1 MTTESFGAAMKRLQS
16 SAGYTLEQLDT
27 LKEAILS
34 MAKDER
40 DTHFA
45 GFAKL
50 LWHEVRKTSF
60 DSPGF
65 SHYQQLE
72 KYLQLLFAQ
81 RAYDLVQ
88 SACIDISDEQMEQGM
103 RLSPNAMLRAVAD
116 LTERPPK
123 DELQ

>member
-1 MTTESFGAAMKRLQS
+1 MASMTPTTIATICVNGLVFMVQFLSESEMNAMS
-16 SAGYTLEQLDT
+16 D
-27 LKEAILS
+27 
-34 MAKDER
+34 R
-40 DTHFA
+40 DTHFQ

-72 KYLQLLFAQ
+72 KHLQLLFAQ